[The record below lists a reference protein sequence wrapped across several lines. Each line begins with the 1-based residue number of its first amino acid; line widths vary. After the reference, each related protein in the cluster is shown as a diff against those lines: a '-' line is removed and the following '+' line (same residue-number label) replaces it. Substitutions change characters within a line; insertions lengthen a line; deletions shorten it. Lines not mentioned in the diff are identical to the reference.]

1 MIYLICLISGVLSS
15 LPLLFDFLYPLSWL
29 ALAPMFYVFI
39 QKKPLY
45 RCALMW
51 GFGYYGVLYYWFIC
65 LYPMDFAGLNNT
77 QSIAAVATAWIG
89 LSLLQSFGTAF
100 IAPLFRLTKSG
111 YRWLYPFTLAGAWTI
126 LEWAQTQTWMGVP
139 FFRIALTQCASL
151 PMIQSAS
158 LFGSLFTGFLI
169 ALVNGFFA
177 VAYIEFKKK
186 KRVNRWA
193 VTALSVIAVNFIF
206 GIAALAVYHDN
217 GEPVRVALI
226 QGNIASGEK
235 WRDNSVYDSADL
247 YDKLT
252 REAAAEYDPD
262 IVLWPETVINV
273 TVKSN
278 PLLYNI
284 ISKAAADTGA
294 VILAGSFDRITN
306 EVTGKV
312 NLYNA
317 IVTFYPDGS
326 IGEAPYYKR
335 HLVPFGEYLPMADL
349 IKTVLPVLS
358 EMNVFSD
365 DLTPGTNSA
374 LIETGFGKIGGL
386 VCFDSIYET
395 LALSSVR
402 DGAQLIGLITND
414 SWYRDSA
421 AVYQHNKHAQL
432 RAVENGRY
440 VARAANTGISSIIKP
455 TGEIVSSMLRS
466 KTDM

>member
-1 MIYLICLISGVLSS
+1 M
-15 LPLLFDFLYPLSWL
+15 
-29 ALAPMFYVFI
+29 
-39 QKKPLY
+39 
-45 RCALMW
+45 
-51 GFGYYGVLYYWFIC
+51 
-65 LYPMDFAGLNNT
+65 
-77 QSIAAVATAWIG
+77 
-89 LSLLQSFGTAF
+89 
-100 IAPLFRLTKSG
+100 
-111 YRWLYPFTLAGAWTI
+111 
-126 LEWAQTQTWMGVP
+126 
-139 FFRIALTQCASL
+139 
-151 PMIQSAS
+151 
-158 LFGSLFTGFLI
+158 
-169 ALVNGFFA
+169 
-177 VAYIEFKKK
+177 
-186 KRVNRWA
+186 
-193 VTALSVIAVNFIF
+193 
-206 GIAALAVYHDN
+206 
-217 GEPVRVALI
+217 
-226 QGNIASGEK
+226 
-235 WRDNSVYDSADL
+235 
-247 YDKLT
+247 
-252 REAAAEYDPD
+252 
-262 IVLWPETVINV
+262 
-273 TVKSN
+273 
-278 PLLYNI
+278 
-284 ISKAAADTGA
+284 
-294 VILAGSFDRITN
+294 TN

-349 IKTVLPVLS
+349 IKTVLPVLA

-455 TGEIVSSMLRS
+455 TGEIVSSLAPLKGGYVTGEVYFYNNLTLYTVIGDIIVLISGIICAAAAVTNITR
-466 KTDM
+466 KRVHRLKNNHI